1 MKTRLL
7 VLALL
12 ATPLF
17 AAPPRIVNGSVQT
30 VASLGQAPG
39 NGWIGYTLETDQ
51 DVQVSCCPDWNTNWR
66 CNNCSLEGDHNNMQI
81 NHTEKGDLVPSGGR
95 RVAVFARFE
104 DGDVKRVRIFS
115 PDCELD
121 ASGQTIRWVENV
133 SEAQS
138 IAFLRSAAEKGTK
151 KGTDTAILALSLQAG
166 GTDALIDLARNNPD
180 PKTRGKALFWLSQKA
195 GQKAASALR
204 SAVDNDPEDEVR
216 QKAVFGISQLP
227 NDQSIPML
235 VELMKSHRSAG
246 VRKKAAFWLGQ
257 KNDPRAL
264 AAIEDILR

>member
-7 VLALL
+7 ILALL

-17 AAPPRIVNGSVQT
+17 AAPPRIVNGSIQT
-30 VASLGQAPG
+30 VASFGQAPAD
-39 NGWIGYTLETDQ
+39 GWIGYTMRSDQ
-51 DVQVSCCPDWNTNWR
+51 NVRVSCCPDWNSSWG
-66 CNNCSLEGDHNNMQI
+66 CNNCRLEGDHNNMQI
-81 NHTEKGDLVPSGGR
+81 SRP
-95 RVAVFARFE
+95 E
-104 DGDVKRVRIFS
+104 DGDIAPAGGHQIALFARLEEGVVKRVRIFS
-115 PDCELD
+115 PGCELD

-133 SEAQS
+133 SAAQS
-138 IAFLRSAAEKGTK
+138 IAFLRAAAEKGTK
-151 KGTDTAILALSLQAG
+151 KGADSAILGLSLQEG
-166 GTDALIDLARNNPD
+166 GTDALIDLARNNSD
-180 PKTRGKALFWLSQKA
+180 SKIRGKALFWLSQKA
-195 GQKAASALR
+195 GRKAAETLR

-235 VELMKSHRSAG
+235 VELMKTHRSAG

-264 AAIEDILR
+264 AAIEDILK

>member
-17 AAPPRIVNGSVQT
+17 AAPPRIVNGSLQT
-30 VASLGQAPG
+30 VASLAQAPG
-39 NGWIGYTLETDQ
+39 DGWIGYSITTEQ
-51 DVQVSCCPDWNTNWR
+51 NVQVSCCPDWNTNWR
-66 CNNCSLEGDHNNMQI
+66 CNNCRLEGDNNNMQI
-81 NHTEKGDLVPSGGR
+81 NRPEKGDLAPVGANQ
-95 RVAVFARFE
+95 VALFARFE
-104 DGDVKRVRIFS
+104 EGSVRRVRIFS

-121 ASGQTIRWVENV
+121 ASGQSIRWVENV
-133 SEAQS
+133 SAAQS
-138 IAFLRSAAEKGTK
+138 IAFLRSAIDNGTK
-151 KGTDTAILALSLQAG
+151 KGRDSALLALSLQSG
-166 GTDALIDLARNNPD
+166 GTDALIDIAKRGD
-180 PKTRGKALFWLSQKA
+180 RETRGKALFWLSQHA
-195 GQKAASALR
+195 GRKAASALR
-204 SAVDNDPEDEVR
+204 DAVDNDPEDEVR

-235 VELMKSHRSAG
+235 VELMKTHRSPG